1 MNWVMGGNDMRTFRF
16 VAGLL
21 WVVAGFVGVATV
33 SGCSSTTHQDPLHI
47 HSSTKTTTKT
57 TTETTTEESHPEH
70 EHTGEVEDK

>member
-16 VAGLL
+16 VAGL
-21 WVVAGFVGVATV
+21 VGVATV
-33 SGCSSTTHQDPLHI
+33 SGCSSTTHQDPLHT

-57 TTETTTEESHPEH
+57 TTETTVEESHPEH